1 MWDGMQALFVLAV
14 VVVGIATAL
23 MAGSAVV
30 FLVDIFLRLRLR
42 RTTVK
47 VFGWSALA
55 LLIASVPIML
65 TVWLG

>member
-1 MWDGMQALFVLAV
+1 MQTLFVLA

-23 MAGSAVV
+23 MAGSVVV

-47 VFGWSALA
+47 VFGWSTLA